1 MAKTTFASL
10 KLKSN
15 NSVKTIN
22 YNESLIEVNQYLPI
36 EDKYDLIMIT
46 AQKALEN
53 NIYNPLKIDMYL
65 HLHIIYLYTNIT
77 FTDKQ
82 RENESKL
89 YDLLMSNG
97 IMESV
102 IASIPE
108 DEYNFIFSMLEDYIK
123 LDMENRRSVTALIS
137 KFIDDLP
144 AGAQAA
150 MNLVNKFD
158 PEKYQAVIDFATAA
172 NGGRPILGVTKA
184 PAAKD

>member
-10 KLKSN
+10 KLKPN
-15 NSVKTIN
+15 NSVKIIN
-22 YNESLIEVNQYLPI
+22 YNESIIEVSQYLPI

-46 AQKALEN
+46 AQKALED

-65 HLHIIYLYTNIT
+65 HLHIMYLYTNIT

-89 YDLLMSNG
+89 YDLLMGNG

-102 IASIPE
+102 ITSIPE

-123 LDMENRRSVTALIS
+123 LDMENRKSITALIN

-144 AGAQAA
+144 ANAQAA
-150 MNLVNKFD
+150 MNLVDKFN

>member
-10 KLKSN
+10 KLKVN

-22 YNESLIEVNQYLPI
+22 YNDSVIEINQYLPI

-53 NIYNPLKIDMYL
+53 NIYNPLKVDMYL
-65 HLHIIYLYTNIT
+65 HLHIIYLYTNIA

-82 RENESKL
+82 KENEAKL
-89 YDLLMSNG
+89 YDMLMSNG
-97 IMESV
+97 IIDSV
-102 IASIPE
+102 ISAIPE
-108 DEYNFIFSMLEDYIK
+108 DEYNYIFSMLDDYIK
-123 LDMENRRSVTALIS
+123 LDMENRKSITALVN
-137 KFIDDLP
+137 KFIDDMP
-144 AGAQAA
+144 AAAQAA

-158 PEKYQAVIDFATAA
+158 PQKYQEVIDFATAA

-184 PAAKD
+184 PAATE